1 MQNIEQVFL
10 YMKDEIERQAKSEE
24 KAILKEVEALEKEA
38 YESMKLEAKK
48 DADLRLRQ
56 ELEEMQSNAASE
68 ISESHIE
75 RTKKL
80 IDKRDEYVSAVFN
93 EARERLNAFTS
104 TDEYQEFMVNKAKKV
119 MEMFDNAQCTI
130 YVRKEDLALKDELM
144 KLYKNISDVK
154 ESQDI
159 LIGGLIGEN
168 PQSLLVV
175 DETLDFALKNQ
186 KEWFSKNSGLIIK

>member
-1 MQNIEQVFL
+1 
-10 YMKDEIERQAKSEE
+10 
-24 KAILKEVEALEKEA
+24 
-38 YESMKLEAKK
+38 
-48 DADLRLRQ
+48 
-56 ELEEMQSNAASE
+56 
-68 ISESHIE
+68 
-75 RTKKL
+75 
-80 IDKRDEYVSAVFN
+80 
-93 EARERLNAFTS
+93 
-104 TDEYQEFMVNKAKKV
+104 MVNKAKKV

-144 KLYKNISDVK
+144 KLYKNISVVK

-159 LIGGLIGEN
+159 LIGGLFGEN

>member
-75 RTKKL
+75 RTKKF
-80 IDKRDEYVSAVFN
+80 IYKIDEYVSAVFN
-93 EARERLNAFTS
+93 EAR
-104 TDEYQEFMVNKAKKV
+104 
-119 MEMFDNAQCTI
+119 
-130 YVRKEDLALKDELM
+130 
-144 KLYKNISDVK
+144 
-154 ESQDI
+154 
-159 LIGGLIGEN
+159 
-168 PQSLLVV
+168 
-175 DETLDFALKNQ
+175 
-186 KEWFSKNSGLIIK
+186 